1 MARERHRLGIEK
13 VLQHHSHDD
22 GLVIIFGHGATHD
35 FMADAL
41 DPVTHTV
48 EHHSPYCVSHCS
60 ITKFVSVVVGGG
72 SEKDKGK
79 DHDYG
84 GLREWKM
91 EYFGKEIIDHE
102 SF

>member
-22 GLVIIFGHGATHD
+22 GVVIIFGHGATHD

-41 DPVTHTV
+41 DPVSHSV
-48 EHHSPYCVSHCS
+48 EHHSPYCVNHCS
-60 ITKFVSVVVGGG
+60 ITKFVSVVGGG
-72 SEKDKGK
+72 DSENAKEHGV
-79 DHDYG
+79 
-84 GLREWKM
+84 REWKM

>member
-1 MARERHRLGIEK
+1 M
-13 VLQHHSHDD
+13 
-22 GLVIIFGHGATHD
+22 
-35 FMADAL
+35 
-41 DPVTHTV
+41 
-48 EHHSPYCVSHCS
+48 SHCS

-91 EYFGKEIIDHE
+91 EYFGKEIIDHD